1 MGASASRPEE
11 EEEEPLPEPEWSRVT
26 VNPKLLQQLAGENS
40 SGQASGHGSED
51 DSREAPHHFAPGQ
64 GSFLHQPSQR
74 TRVEEEA
81 AALAGDLN
89 RSRRVGG
96 LLLRHEDDE
105 LAQVQQYAEELLDH
119 EYRAPSRKPP
129 CVADRDACL
138 ACYTSH
144 PKDPLACAS
153 SVSAYKACAQSAF
166 AQVTKA

>member
-105 LAQVQQYAEELLDH
+105 LAQVNALYACWRRRPARCSKL
-119 EYRAPSRKPP
+119 YQGTKRSTVVKTNQPT
-129 CVADRDACL
+129 CL
-138 ACYTSH
+138 IGS
-144 PKDPLACAS
+144 
-153 SVSAYKACAQSAF
+153 
-166 AQVTKA
+166 